1 MKRTIT
7 KNYLVRRS
15 FTILLSLVMI
25 LSMMPAAFAGTD
37 RASASQYDGEA
48 LNALAEQ
55 LQDPSND
62 PFRDTEAGS
71 SVRIAE
77 DYPESYDLRDKGFVT
92 PVKFQNPF
100 GTCWGFAA
108 IAAAESSIL
117 GSGLAAKDGYDA
129 DTFDLSEKH
138 LVYFVSQPI
147 NDKNDPQYGEGT
159 QHADGVSLADLL
171 NGGGFPFTATSL
183 FASGMGPVLEERHP
197 DLRYMGKNGET
208 IKRVING
215 KITDYFYSDEDDWS
229 LPSDWRYKQSY
240 VLRESFILD
249 SPAQVNEETGEYTY
263 NPVGTE
269 EIKQMLMNNRAV
281 QIGFHAD
288 QSTPGQE
295 SDGKYISRHWAHYT
309 YDADAE
315 GNHAVTI
322 VGWDD
327 NYDKS
332 NFVEG
337 HEPPENGAWL
347 VKNSWGSE
355 ERSFPHRGPAW
366 GIENSKGEHTGYF
379 WLSYYDRTLAMPEA
393 LDFDKS
399 NVNNSYN
406 IDEHDYMPVEN
417 VNGAAI
423 DKKLVMANVFKAD
436 ETQLLEQVSCETTY
450 ANTRVVND
458 IYILPDRFSDP
469 TDGKLVDSTS
479 DTFALGGFHKMDL
492 KDPDII
498 QKDQYYSIVQTQTV
512 PNGDYAIN
520 FPVSTSENTIKLL
533 YPDAATWVRGV
544 VNKGESF
551 LYADGR
557 WIDYSDEKLR
567 EKILGM
573 SSLMVTVDNFPIK
586 GYSKPLANLNLYV
599 AGNNVIGHSED
610 DNTSSFRVLFTGDEG
625 GDYNAPAIS
634 WELAE
639 GGSDIFTLTPDPA
652 DPTRAKVQSKKQGRS
667 LLFVTAEGIGTTVI
681 PISVAKRT
689 IAVTSIIQKDD
700 TYTGKAKKP
709 KVVVEDD
716 TGEVIPS
723 SHYTVRYKNNIKC
736 GEASAIVTIN
746 KGDEAYKHESVDA
759 SFYIVPQK
767 AVIKKLSTGKG
778 RLTVTVKNQKKSGV
792 VSYKLRYRAKGSKK
806 WSVKTFKASKGTDL
820 TVKGLKK
827 GKRYQVKV
835 CAVGPDMLEGRYS
848 KTKTST
854 AVR

>member
-1 MKRTIT
+1 MIKENSRA
-7 KNYLVRRS
+7 RRS
-15 FTILLSLVMI
+15 FTIILSLMMV
-25 LSMMPAAFAGTD
+25 LSMMMPAAFAGTD
-37 RASASQYDGEA
+37 SGASQYDGEA

-71 SVRIAE
+71 ALRIAE

-117 GSGLAAKDGYDA
+117 GSGLAAKDGYSA

-138 LVYFVSQPI
+138 LVYFVSQAI
-147 NDKNDPQYGEGT
+147 DDKDDPQYGEGT
-159 QHADGVSLADLL
+159 QHAEGVSLADLF
-171 NGGGFPFTATSL
+171 NGGGVPFMATSL
-183 FASGMGPVLEERHP
+183 FASGMGPILEDRHP

-208 IKRVING
+208 VKRVLNG
-215 KITDYFYSDEDDWS
+215 KITDYYYSDDDDWS

-240 VLRESFILD
+240 VLKESFMLD
-249 SPAQVNEETGEYTY
+249 SPAQVNEETNEYTY
-263 NPVGTE
+263 NPAGTE
-269 EIKQMLMNNRAV
+269 QIKSMLMNNRAV
-281 QIGFHAD
+281 QIGFCAD

-295 SDGKYISRHWAHYT
+295 SDGKYISRNWAHYT
-309 YDADAE
+309 YDADAAA
-315 GNHAVTI
+315 NHAVTI

-355 ERSFPHRGPAW
+355 ERSFPNKGGAW

-379 WLSYYDRTLAMPEA
+379 WLSYYDKTIALPEA

-399 NVNNSYN
+399 NVNSTYN
-406 IDEHDYMPVEN
+406 IDEHDFMPVEN

-450 ANTRVVND
+450 ANTSVVNEV
-458 IYILPDRFSDP
+458 YILPKDFSDP
-469 TDGKLVDSTS
+469 TQGKLVDSTS

-492 KDPDII
+492 SEPDII
-498 QKDQYYSIVQTQTV
+498 QKGQYYSIVQTQTV

-520 FPVSTSENTIKLL
+520 FPVSMSETMIKLFN
-533 YPDAATWVRGV
+533 PDAATWVRGV
-544 VNKGESF
+544 INKGESF
-551 LYADGR
+551 LYADGG
-557 WIDYSDEKLR
+557 WIDYSDDKLR
-567 EKILGM
+567 EKIMGV
-573 SSLMVTVDNFPIK
+573 SSLMMTFDNFPIK
-586 GYSKPLANLNLYV
+586 GYSKPLPNLNLLV
-599 AGNNVIGHSED
+599 SGKNVIGHTDE
-610 DNTSSFRVLFTGDEG
+610 DNTSTFRVMFKGDEG
-625 GDYNAPAIS
+625 GDYNAPAIK

-639 GGSDIFTLTPDPA
+639 GGSDIFTLTPDPN
-652 DPTRAKVQSKKQGRS
+652 DPTRAKVQSKKQGKS
-667 LLFVTAEGIGTTVI
+667 LLFVTAEGVGTTVI

-689 IAVTSIIQKDD
+689 ISSVSIIQKNDV
-700 TYTGKAKKP
+700 YTGKAKKP
-709 KVVVEDD
+709 KVIVEDD

-723 SHYTVRYKNNIKC
+723 SHYTVKYKNNIKC
-736 GEASAIVTIN
+736 GDASAIVTIK
-746 KGDEAYKHESVDA
+746 KGDDIYNQETFEAF
-759 SFYIVPQK
+759 FYIAPQK
-767 AVIKKLSTGKG
+767 AVIKKLSAGKG
-778 RLTVTVKNQKKSGV
+778 RLTVTVRNQKKSGV
-792 VSYKLRYRAKGSKK
+792 VGYELRYRIKGSKK
-806 WSVKTFKASKGTDL
+806 WSTKTFKASKGTKL

-835 CAVGPDMLEGRYS
+835 CALGPDEFGGAYS
-848 KTKTST
+848 KTKTS
-854 AVR
+854 AAIS